1 VGGSSPYV
9 LNGCPI
15 YTANDWFTTN
25 LATGGS
31 SYVSNTVDPNSAN
44 IIKNL
49 LAAHGGSITLD
60 VNASTS
66 SVDNMGETANLA
78 TSTTPMYNVSA
89 SSFFD
94 DPWGDDTAKTM
105 PWSSSFKSEGTCGSG
120 DCHTIVMTGAAGNPS
135 GTHPCMDYET
145 YAHSFSLSGS
155 TFGTQYFAVHNLTRP
170 YNDQMQTTGGVTVAD
185 LPLLGTAD
193 IGQDAS
199 APSINHIAYVVL
211 PGPYGVAEKGRV
223 APAGFGAACSSY
235 CTNAI
240 PYGARLRLNPSKY
253 ACPSASTN
261 PQAHKICVQ
270 LETYGMIVGDQTG
283 AGNKFIITVGRN
295 PDGSNPWNAS
305 DVNAI
310 SATGGH
316 GIPLQD
322 FDVMTLGTVR

>member
-1 VGGSSPYV
+1 
-9 LNGCPI
+9 
-15 YTANDWFTTN
+15 
-25 LATGGS
+25 
-31 SYVSNTVDPNSAN
+31 
-44 IIKNL
+44 
-49 LAAHGGSITLD
+49 
-60 VNASTS
+60 
-66 SVDNMGETANLA
+66 
-78 TSTTPMYNVSA
+78 
-89 SSFFD
+89 
-94 DPWGDDTAKTM
+94 
-105 PWSSSFKSEGTCGSG
+105 
-120 DCHTIVMTGAAGNPS
+120 
-135 GTHPCMDYET
+135 
-145 YAHSFSLSGS
+145 
-155 TFGTQYFAVHNLTRP
+155 
-170 YNDQMQTTGGVTVAD
+170 MQTTGGVTVAD